1 MAIPTI
7 KSEIYVLIIKHYY
20 LYLLQTYI
28 YHMLCSCDTLYY
40 DIAIIQHTQSNHYY
54 QVCGNTIHT
63 QSNHYY
69 QVCGNTIQTQ
79 SNHYYHVEIQ
89 LLTVVSDK

>member
-1 MAIPTI
+1 
-7 KSEIYVLIIKHYY
+7 
-20 LYLLQTYI
+20 
-28 YHMLCSCDTLYY
+28 MLCSCDTLYY

-54 QVCGNTIHT
+54 QVCGNTIQT

-69 QVCGNTIQTQ
+69 Q
-79 SNHYYHVEIQ
+79 VEIQ